1 MSLEIITNKLE
12 IPQVHP
18 NQFPD
23 LAEFMKL
30 PHNDLPISLYE
41 EYYQL
46 ATELGY
52 PALKNYFNI
61 QTLDKNGRLDDE
73 TGRTMSRS
81 MLRNQWN
88 YMLMEAAAIYKTMDS
103 SFGSGYLSTKRTDG
117 AVIAT
122 SAILGTN
129 VPSIAGV
136 VGDVTFGLAVGRGNT
151 AVTFNDYKLETICAE
166 GAGANQLN
174 YQAGIS
180 PTKSWSGANLEWTI
194 QHIRYANNNSAGNI
208 DLVESGVMQYYYASY
223 STYGILMIRDVFAT
237 KTVNIGGQVKMVYD
251 FVSNTFPE

>member
-1 MSLEIITNKLE
+1 MSLEIITNKLD

-23 LAEFMKL
+23 LVEFMKL

-88 YMLMEAAAIYKTMDS
+88 YMLRQAAAVDGTLDAT
-103 SFGSGYLSTKRTDG
+103 FGSGFLSTKNIAG
-117 AVIAT
+117 AVAT
-122 SAILGTN
+122 NANYGQLQGDLGSTSYGS
-129 VPSIAGV
+129 V
-136 VGDVTFGLAVGRGNT
+136 VGRGNT
-151 AVTFNDYKLETICAE
+151 AVTFDDYKLETLCAE
-166 GAGANQLN
+166 GTGANQLN
-174 YQAGIS
+174 YQAGVA
-180 PTKSWSGANLEWTI
+180 PTVSWSAGNMEFTI
-194 QHIRYANNNSAGNI
+194 QYIRYANNNSAGNI
-208 DLVESGVMQYYYASY
+208 DLVESGVVQYNNKL
-223 STYGILMIRDVFAT
+223 IIRDVFAT

>member
-1 MSLEIITNKLE
+1 MEIIANKSQ

-23 LAEFMKL
+23 LVEFMKM

-52 PALKNYFNI
+52 PAIKNYFNI

-73 TGRTMSRS
+73 TGRTMSKS

-88 YMLMEAAAIYKTMDS
+88 YMLREAAAVNKTLDAT
-103 SFGSGYLSTKRTDG
+103 FGSGLLSTRI
-117 AVIAT
+117 IAGTVWT
-122 SAILGTN
+122 SASLYTDITGAI
-129 VPSIAGV
+129 SSSSG
-136 VGDVTFGLAVGRGNT
+136 GLVVGRGNT
-151 AVTFNDYKLETICAE
+151 AVTFEDYKLETICAE
-166 GAGANQLN
+166 GTGANQLN
-174 YQAGIS
+174 YQAGVA
-180 PTKSWSGANLEWTI
+180 PTVSWSAGNMEFTI

-208 DLVESGVMQYYYASY
+208 DLVESGVATDSYYA
-223 STYGILMIRDVFAT
+223 LVIRDVFAT

>member
-23 LAEFMKL
+23 LVEFMKL
-30 PHNDLPISLYE
+30 PHNDLPVSLYD

-88 YMLMEAAAIYKTMDS
+88 NMMRGASACAKTMDS
-103 SFGSGYLSTKRTDG
+103 SFGSGYLSYKRIDG
-117 AVIAT
+117 AITTVANEWLYQ
-122 SAILGTN
+122 ILG
-129 VPSIAGV
+129 VLS
-136 VGDVTFGLAVGRGNT
+136 DSSYGLLVGRGNT
-151 AVTFNDYKLETICAE
+151 AVTFDDYKLETICAE
-166 GAGANQLN
+166 GAGANQIN
-174 YQAGIS
+174 YQAGIT
-180 PTKSWSGANLEWTI
+180 PTVSWSAGNMEFTI

-208 DLVESGVMQYYYASY
+208 DLVESGVGALSSY
-223 STYGILMIRDVFAT
+223 NSSWRYVILRDVFAT

-251 FVSNTFPE
+251 FVGNTFPE